1 MKLKSAVFVN
11 KIKAAFS
18 QTKGVSATTTTYNR
32 IVSEAEAG
40 NFVYFAKY
48 FDTYYIRDGARPSD
62 QLFFEFFKE
71 FAGADNAVVSEV
83 QFMAFDKA
91 PSDTVSI
98 VDAEKILKDFERP
111 LFETPT
117 AIDTPAKHVTKAP
130 FLDDGFV
137 TDDDTVQFNK
147 QPTDIPVAT
156 DQINKFDVVK
166 GLADAPLATELH
178 SLGVGK
184 SLADTGSATDAIDT
198 FAFGKGLF
206 EAPAADDT
214 DYAFDVG
221 KALDDTGYVLESHA
235 FNIAKSNV
243 SAYFGEDYVADG
255 YTYGSDFAAA
265 LDFPSLGPGKV
276 VADGAGVAESFFR
289 QVDFSRSFTDTVDA
303 TDDVDGTASILDDQE
318 MQFVKFN
325 NNTAS
330 ATDSFYR
337 QVDFIRAFTEAPS
350 VTDNDTIDLAKP
362 FANAFSVSES
372 FDRQVNY
379 SRSFTEAPSISEISV
394 ANFGKNITETP
405 TAIDVFE
412 RQVDFIRAFSETPGV
427 DDSTNL
433 LSNKHVYDIP
443 VASELLSK
451 TFSRPRSDSA
461 LIGDANT
468 VALDKLLQDVAS
480 IADAG
485 SLRSQGYSDFT
496 YFEEDFVGASRT
508 F

>member
-11 KIKAAFS
+11 KITATFAQLK
-18 QTKGVSATTTTYNR
+18 TVSANAVTFNR

-40 NFVYFAKY
+40 NFIYFAKY

-71 FAGADNAVVSEV
+71 FAGADNASVSEV
-83 QFMAFDKA
+83 QFMAFDKGA
-91 PSDTVSI
+91 SDTVSI

-147 QPTDIPVAT
+147 QPTDVPVAT
-156 DQINKFDVVK
+156 DQINKFDVSK

-178 SLGVGK
+178 SLGAGK
-184 SLADTGSATDAIDT
+184 SLADTGSVTDAIDT

-235 FNIAKSNV
+235 FNISKSNF

-265 LDFPSLGPGKV
+265 IDFPSLGPGKV

-303 TDDVDGTASILDDQE
+303 TDDVDGAASILDDQE
-318 MQFVKFN
+318 MQFLKDV
-325 NNTAS
+325 THV
-330 ATDSFYR
+330 AT
-337 QVDFIRAFTEAPS
+337 
-350 VTDNDTIDLAKP
+350 
-362 FANAFSVSES
+362 VSES
-372 FDRQVNY
+372 FDRQVDY
-379 SRSFTEAPSISEISV
+379 A
-394 ANFGKNITETP
+394 
-405 TAIDVFE
+405 
-412 RQVDFIRAFSETPGV
+412 RAFSDPGYFGDDNV
-427 DDSTNL
+427 FDVGKAAFDVPIASDSTNVVTG
-433 LSNKHVYDIP
+433 KQFYDIP
-443 VASELLSK
+443 VATESLAFAFDSA
-451 TFSRPRSDSA
+451 RADSA
-461 LIGDANT
+461 LLGDVNE
-468 VALDKLLQDVAS
+468 VAFNKTLLELTS
-480 IADAG
+480 TADAG
-485 SLRSQGYSDFT
+485 SLRSQGYADFT
-496 YFEEDFVGASRT
+496 YFGEDFVGASRT